1 MSQGL
6 TPSGASKT
14 NLMRVLWAAVATAIL
29 ALAVAAVSAQAAGG
43 GVSRESGGLAMT
55 DWTFG
60 SRTLR
65 VGMQGG
71 DVKILNGIV
80 RSKAYGSSV
89 SLTDL
94 FESPTAT
101 AVKQF
106 QRRKALAP
114 TGVVDSGTAAA
125 LTQSMRRAGA
135 TWYGPGFYGNQT
147 ACGRTLRASTIGVAN
162 RTLPCG
168 TRVTFSYH
176 GRYLVVPVIDRGP
189 YRKGY
194 DWDLTSAAAQK
205 LGLASSDLVR
215 YAVPG

>member
-1 MSQGL
+1 MSRGP
-6 TPSGASKT
+6 TPSGAPKT
-14 NLMRVLWAAVATAIL
+14 ILMRFVAAATAAATM
-29 ALAVAAVSAQAAGG
+29 ALAVAAAGAQASGG
-43 GVSRESGGLAMT
+43 GVGREGGGLAPIE
-55 DWTFG
+55 WTFG

-65 VGMQGG
+65 VGMQGA

-80 RSKAYGSSV
+80 RSKTYGSSV
-89 SLTDL
+89 ALTDL
-94 FESPTAT
+94 FESPTAV

-106 QRRKALAP
+106 QRRKELAQ
-114 TGVVDSGTAAA
+114 TGVVDAGTATA

-147 ACGRTLRASTIGVAN
+147 ACGKVLRTTTIGVAN

-168 TRVTFSYH
+168 TRVTLSYH
-176 GRYLVVPVIDRGP
+176 GRYLVAPVIDRGP

-205 LGLASSDLVR
+205 LGLTSSDLIR

>member
-1 MSQGL
+1 MSRGQ
-6 TPSGASKT
+6 TPPGASKT
-14 NLMRVLWAAVATAIL
+14 SLTRVLWTAVAAAIL
-29 ALAVAAVSAQAAGG
+29 ALAVASVGAQASGG
-43 GVSRESGGLAMT
+43 GVSRESGGLAPT
-55 DWTFG
+55 AWTFG

-65 VGMQGG
+65 VGMQGD

-89 SLTDL
+89 ALTDL
-94 FESPTAT
+94 FENPTAS

-106 QRRKALAP
+106 QLRKALAP
-114 TGVVDSGTAAA
+114 TGVVDSGTATA

-147 ACGRTLRASTIGVAN
+147 ACGKTLRTTTIGVAN

-176 GRYLVVPVIDRGP
+176 GRYLVAPVIDRGP

-205 LGLASSDLVR
+205 LGLTSSDLVR

>member
-1 MSQGL
+1 MSRGP
-6 TPSGASKT
+6 TPPGAPKT
-14 NLMRVLWAAVATAIL
+14 SLMRLMAAAIAAATM
-29 ALAVAAVSAQAAGG
+29 ALAVAAVGAQASGAVG
-43 GVSRESGGLAMT
+43 REGGGLAPIE
-55 DWTFG
+55 WTFG

-65 VGMQGG
+65 VGMQGA

-80 RSKAYGSSV
+80 RSKAYGRSV

-94 FESPTAT
+94 FENPTAL

-106 QRRKALAP
+106 QRRKELAQ
-114 TGVVDSGTAAA
+114 TGVVDAGTATA
-125 LTQSMRRAGA
+125 LTESMRRAGA

-147 ACGRTLRASTIGVAN
+147 ACGKVLRTTTIGVAN

-168 TRVTFSYH
+168 TRVTLSYH
-176 GRYLVVPVIDRGP
+176 GRYLVAPVIDRGP

-205 LGLASSDLVR
+205 LGLTSSDLIR

>member
-1 MSQGL
+1 
-6 TPSGASKT
+6 
-14 NLMRVLWAAVATAIL
+14 MRFLPVAIAAATL
-29 ALAVAAVSAQAAGG
+29 ALAVTAVGAEASGG
-43 GVSRESGGLAMT
+43 GVGRESGGLAPT
-55 DWTFG
+55 EWTFG

-89 SLTDL
+89 ALTDL
-94 FESPTAT
+94 FENPTAA
-101 AVKQF
+101 AVERF
-106 QRRKALAP
+106 QRRKALTP
-114 TGVVDSGTAAA
+114 TGIVDSGTATA

-135 TWYGPGFYGNQT
+135 TWYGPGFYGNDT
-147 ACGRTLRASTIGVAN
+147 ACGKVLRTTTIGVAN

-176 GRYLVVPVIDRGP
+176 GRYMVAPVIDRGP

-215 YAVPG
+215 YAIPG